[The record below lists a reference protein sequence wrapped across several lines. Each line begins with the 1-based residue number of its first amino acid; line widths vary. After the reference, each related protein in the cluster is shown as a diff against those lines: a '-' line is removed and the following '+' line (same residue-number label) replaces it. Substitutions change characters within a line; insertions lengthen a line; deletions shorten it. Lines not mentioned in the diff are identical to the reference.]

1 MKGHLPP
8 SGSIK
13 TSRDIVLLK
22 IDRGRL
28 LAVGCDAA
36 GAIGSKR
43 FDKVRADPRLVGKM
57 TARVALMELL
67 SIGANP
73 IAIIGTFSVE
83 PEPTGNQVI
92 EGIDEELRSSHLR
105 NVRLLCSSEKNV
117 KVDQTGIGITAI
129 GVVSSSAVKI
139 GQCEEDDEAIAVG
152 EPYVGCEVI
161 QAEKNRMLPDTLDV
175 MKLRRNRFVH
185 ELIPVGSRG
194 ILYEARLMA
203 EDSRLFFE
211 PLSSQQ
217 VDLKKSAGPATVL
230 VCAIRK
236 RSFARVKK
244 VLGAKPSGK
253 IGTLRQR

>member
-1 MKGHLPP
+1 
-8 SGSIK
+8 
-13 TSRDIVLLK
+13 
-22 IDRGRL
+22 
-28 LAVGCDAA
+28 
-36 GAIGSKR
+36 
-43 FDKVRADPRLVGKM
+43 M

-92 EGIDEELRSSHLR
+92 EGIEEELRSSQLR
-105 NVRLLCSSEKNV
+105 DLKLLCSSEKNM
-117 KVDQTGIGITAI
+117 KVDQTGIGITVV

-139 GQCEEDDEAIAVG
+139 AQCEEGDEVIAVG
-152 EPYVGCEVI
+152 EPYVGREVI
-161 QAEKNRMLPDTLDV
+161 HAEKHRMLPNTLDV

-185 ELIPVGSRG
+185 ELIPVGSKG

-230 VCAIRK
+230 VSAIRK
-236 RSFARVKK
+236 GSFAQVKK
-244 VLGAKPSGK
+244 ALGAKPIGK